1 MLVIKIKSEKGGL
14 VNIPQIDYE
23 NGMNTSNCS
32 DSDQE
37 PNEHSLKSFLSFMK

>member
-14 VNIPQIDYE
+14 INIPQIDFE
-23 NGMNTSNCS
+23 NDIDTSNCS

-37 PNEHSLKSFLSFMK
+37 PNEHSLKSFLRFMK